1 MEEIDYEKTNVFCKV
16 LLPNGKRLTYQFPND
31 LREAM
36 LQSYADGELK
46 SILNGAL
53 INVPTSKYTK
63 KGKVTLRLGKIVH
76 VFVLNR
82 KYRRRTR
89 GQFLTR
95 DNWQGKLNKANVLFL
110 LHDHS
115 LMNKI
120 RIRFDLIMWRLRFK
134 SKSQ

>member
-46 SILNGAL
+46 DLLSGAL

-63 KGKVTLRLGKIVH
+63 KRKVTLRLGKIVH

-115 LMNKI
+115 LVNKI

>member
-1 MEEIDYEKTNVFCKV
+1 MAIS
-16 LLPNGKRLTYQFPND
+16 P
-31 LREAM
+31 M
-36 LQSYADGELK
+36 LIGELERYFK
-46 SILNGAL
+46 WSL

-134 SKSQ
+134 SKLNKTKTKRIIIYLIRFFLF

>member
-1 MEEIDYEKTNVFCKV
+1 MEKIDYTKTNVFCKV
-16 LLPNGKRLTYQFPND
+16 LLPNGKRLTYQLPND

-46 SILNGAL
+46 GILNGAL

-63 KGKVTLRLGKIVH
+63 KGKVTLHLGKIVH

-134 SKSQ
+134 SKP

>member
-1 MEEIDYEKTNVFCKV
+1 MEKIDYTKTNVFCKV
-16 LLPNGKRLTYQFPND
+16 LLPNGKRLTYQLPND

-46 SILNGAL
+46 GILNGAL
-53 INVPTSKYTK
+53 INVPTSKYTT

-120 RIRFDLIMWRLRFK
+120 RIRFDLIVWRLRFK
-134 SKSQ
+134 SKF

>member
-31 LREAM
+31 LRKAM

-46 SILNGAL
+46 NLLSGAL
-53 INVPTSKYTK
+53 INVPTSKYTI

-76 VFVLNR
+76 IFVLNR
-82 KYRRRTR
+82 KYKRRTR

-115 LMNKI
+115 LVNKI
-120 RIRFDLIMWRLRFK
+120 RIRLDLIMWRLRFK
-134 SKSQ
+134 SKS

>member
-1 MEEIDYEKTNVFCKV
+1 MEEIDYEKTHVFCKV

-46 SILNGAL
+46 DLLSGAL

-63 KGKVTLRLGKIVH
+63 KRKVTLRLGKIVH
-76 VFVLNR
+76 VFGLNR

-115 LMNKI
+115 LVNKI

>member
-46 SILNGAL
+46 NLLSGAL

-63 KGKVTLRLGKIVH
+63 KGRVTLRLGKIVC

-120 RIRFDLIMWRLRFK
+120 RIRLDLIMWRLRFK
-134 SKSQ
+134 SKS

>member
-1 MEEIDYEKTNVFCKV
+1 
-16 LLPNGKRLTYQFPND
+16 
-31 LREAM
+31 M

-46 SILNGAL
+46 GILNGAL

-134 SKSQ
+134 SKPQ

>member
-1 MEEIDYEKTNVFCKV
+1 MEEIDYAKTNVFCKV
-16 LLPNGKRLTYQFPND
+16 LLPNGRRVTYQFPND

-36 LQSYADGELK
+36 LQSYVDGELK
-46 SILNGAL
+46 ELLNGAL

-63 KGKVTLRLGKIVH
+63 KGKAKLRLGKIVC

-82 KYRRRTR
+82 KHRRRTR

-95 DNWQGKLNKANVLFL
+95 DIWQGNLNKANISFL

-115 LMNKI
+115 FKNKI
-120 RIRFDLIMWRLRFK
+120 RIRLDLIKWRLRFK
-134 SKSQ
+134 SNTH

>member
-1 MEEIDYEKTNVFCKV
+1 MEEIDYAKTNVFCKV
-16 LLPNGKRLTYQFPND
+16 LLPNGRRVTYQFPND

-36 LQSYADGELK
+36 LQSYIDGELK
-46 SILNGAL
+46 ELLNGAL

-63 KGKVTLRLGKIVH
+63 KGKVKLRLGKTIC

-89 GQFLTR
+89 GQFLTT

-115 LMNKI
+115 FINKF
-120 RIRFDLIMWRLRFK
+120 RILLDLVMWRLRFK
-134 SKSQ
+134 SKS

>member
-46 SILNGAL
+46 DLLSGAL

-63 KGKVTLRLGKIVH
+63 KGKVTLGKIVH

-82 KYRRRTR
+82 KYRKRTR

-115 LMNKI
+115 LANKI
-120 RIRFDLIMWRLRFK
+120 RIRLDLIMWRLRFK
-134 SKSQ
+134 SKP

>member
-1 MEEIDYEKTNVFCKV
+1 MEEVDYKKTNVFCKV
-16 LLPNGKRLTYQFPND
+16 LLPNGKRLTYQLPND

-46 SILNGAL
+46 GILNGAL

-63 KGKVTLRLGKIVH
+63 KGKVALRLGKIVH

-115 LMNKI
+115 LVNKI